1 MKKFFTL
8 VAAALCAMNMMA
20 KDYTGNMV
28 VTVNESATTKLQNK
42 SITVEKQDN
51 GKYHLS
57 VKNFMFGPMNVGTID
72 LQDLE
77 AEAGSTNALTA
88 LAYEGPVTIAK
99 NEDGTGM
106 MKGITVKMS
115 LMVGISEKVMTAD
128 MNIQVPEPFSQDV
141 DVEFQSNGTQIP
153 NSDFE
158 EFHTASVTEPVD
170 PDFPNDNPETVT
182 SDEPN
187 NWHSFMSAS
196 SEIPALIYMA
206 GYNPVTFICD
216 DVRPGSEGKKS
227 VMLKSVDMYIAI
239 ANGTI
244 TTGRMN
250 TGSSTASD
258 TNKNYAWMDTSTTD
272 VDANGDPFYA
282 TLVTKPDAIN
292 FWAKFSQGTPNA
304 EHPYATCSAIITDG
318 TRFQEP
324 APTGVTYTNVVAEA
338 RNPKIAETGGEW
350 KEFNIPFEYKNND
363 LEPKAILV
371 TLSTNADAGKG
382 SDGDI
387 LLVDDL
393 SLVYNNDMTS
403 LQYKG
408 EEVKITKSLDNDGE
422 GTINPKGEKV
432 SLNDLVV
439 KTNGAGAFVV
449 KKWEYDTD
457 FESWEAHIYVTA
469 ADLSDTKEYVIT
481 GGVNNFE
488 PADPT
493 EVSTG
498 IKNATTITLPSGV
511 QAIYNLAGQQV
522 NDMQKGQVY
531 IVKYTN
537 GQTKKMIK
545 K

>member
-28 VTVNESATTKLQNK
+28 VTVNDAATTKLQNK

-57 VKNFMFGPMNVGTID
+57 VKNFMFGKMNVGTID

-77 AEAGSTNALTA
+77 AEAGSTNALTEIV
-88 LAYEGPVTIAK
+88 YDGDITISP
-99 NEDGTGM
+99 NEDGTGAL
-106 MKGITVKMS
+106 KGKTMKMS
-115 LMVGISEKVMTAD
+115 LLAGLSEKVMVAD
-128 MNIQVPEPFSQDV
+128 MNINYPELGQDI
-141 DVEFQSNGTQIP
+141 DVEFLSNGTQIP

-158 EFHTASVTEPVD
+158 EFHTASVSMPGGEPA
-170 PDFPNDNPETVT
+170 T

-196 SEIPALIYMA
+196 GNPVMVYLA
-206 GYNPVTFICD
+206 GYAPHTFISD

-227 VMLKSVDMYIAI
+227 VKLLALDMAIAI

-250 TGSSTASD
+250 TGSTTADD
-258 TNKNYAWMDTSTTD
+258 TNSNYAWMDTSTTD

-282 TLVTKPDAIN
+282 TLVTKPDAIK
-292 FWAKFSQGTPNA
+292 FWAKFKQGTPNA

-324 APTGVTYTNVVAEA
+324 APTDVTYTNIVAEA
-338 RNPKIAETGGEW
+338 RYPKIAETNGEW

-363 LEPKAILV
+363 LDPKAILV

-382 SDGDI
+382 SDQDE
-387 LLVDDL
+387 LYVDDL

-408 EEVKITKSLDNDGE
+408 ENIEWTKTEDYDGE
-422 GTINPKGEKV
+422 GTFDPKGEKV

-449 KKWEYDTD
+449 KTWEYDKD
-457 FESWEAHIYVTA
+457 WESWEIHISVIA
-469 ADLSDTKEYVIT
+469 ADLSDTKEYCFT
-481 GGVNNFE
+481 GGVKDLE
-488 PADPT
+488 PADPN

-537 GQTKKMIK
+537 GQTKKTIK

>member
-20 KDYTGNMV
+20 KDYTGSMV
-28 VTVNESATTKLQNK
+28 VTVNESAHTKLQNK

-51 GKYHLS
+51 GKYHLA

-72 LQDLE
+72 VKDLD
-77 AEAGSTNALTA
+77 AEPGANGQ
-88 LAYEGPVTIAK
+88 LAEIVYNGPVTIVK

-106 MKGITVKMS
+106 LGGITVKMS
-115 LMVGISEKVMTAD
+115 LLVALSEKVMAAD
-128 MNIQVPEPFSQDV
+128 MNIQVPEPLSQDV

-158 EFHTASVTEPVD
+158 EFHTASVTEPSD
-170 PDFPNDNPETVT
+170 PDFPTDDPETST

-206 GYNPVTFICD
+206 GYNPVTFISD

-227 VMLKSVDMYIAI
+227 VLLKSVDMYIAI

-250 TGSSTASD
+250 TGSTTASD
-258 TNKNYAWMDTSTTD
+258 TDKNYAWMDTSTTD
-272 VDANGDPFYA
+272 VDAHGDPFYA
-282 TLVTKPDAIN
+282 TLVTKPDAIK
-292 FWAKFSQGTPNA
+292 FWAKFKQGTPNA
-304 EHPYATCSAIITDG
+304 EHPYATCTAIITDG

-324 APTGVTYTNVVAEA
+324 APTDVTYTNVVAEA
-338 RNPKIAETGGEW
+338 RNPKIAETGDEW
-350 KEFNIPFEYKNND
+350 KEFNIPFEYKDNN

-382 SDGDI
+382 SDGDK
-387 LLVDDL
+387 LYVDDL

-408 EEVKITKSLDNDGE
+408 KEVQMIKSEDYDGE
-422 GTINPKGEKV
+422 GAVNIDPYTPC
-432 SLNDLVV
+432 SYNDFTVE
-439 KTNGAGAFVV
+439 TNGAGAYVT
-449 KKWEYDTD
+449 KKWKYNED
-457 FESWEAHIYVTA
+457 WEQWELYIYVTA
-469 ADLSDTKEYVIT
+469 ADLSDSKEYCIT
-481 GGVNNFE
+481 NLGGFYPE
-488 PADPT
+488 DS
-493 EVSTG
+493 EISTG
-498 IKNATTITLPSGV
+498 IKNATAITLPSGV